1 MKTLELFAGSR
12 SFSKVAER
20 QGFKTYTTDNQD
32 FDKIDQ
38 VCDIF
43 DFNIDKAIDSLGGKP
58 NVIWASPPCTT
69 FSIASC
75 GYHWNKDRT
84 PKTER
89 CKEGIK
95 IIEKTIEIIKELKPM
110 FYFIENPRGLLR
122 KQEMMDIFSRKTVTY
137 CSYGDMRMK
146 PTDIWT
152 NLNWTPREMC
162 KNGNRDCHHQP
173 APRGSST
180 GTQGLKGAYERSMI
194 PPQLFEELF
203 NRMGRVQLDALI
215 KLNQEINR
223 KKLKQENLI

>member
-43 DFNIDKAIDSLGGKP
+43 DFDIDKAIDSLGGKP
-58 NVIWASPPCTT
+58 NVVWASPPCTF
-69 FSIASC
+69 FSVASI
-75 GYHWNKDRT
+75 GHHWNKDHT
-84 PKTER
+84 PKTEQA
-89 CKEGIK
+89 KLGVK
-95 IIEKTIEIIKELKPM
+95 IVQKTIDIIKELNPM
-110 FYFIENPRGLLR
+110 FYFIENPRGKLR
-122 KQEMMDIFSRKTVTY
+122 KLDVVKELSIKTVTY

-152 NLNWTPREMC
+152 NLDWTPRELC

-173 APRGSST
+173 APRGSQT
-180 GTQGLKGAYERSMI
+180 GTQGLKGAYEKSMI